1 MVEEWRVGAEYI
13 KLGGHIE
20 GEDVLLGYCLRRLLL
35 PGFGKEIRFLK
46 RPLIKTSGT
55 DCLKPDQEV
64 LTFACKIPNDYIN
77 FKFDLF
83 TIALEGSI

>member
-20 GEDVLLGYCLRRLLL
+20 GEDVLLGYCLWRLLF
-35 PGFGKEIRFLK
+35 PGFGKMIRFLK

-64 LTFACKIPNDYIN
+64 LTFACR
-77 FKFDLF
+77 
-83 TIALEGSI
+83 TRRGET